1 MFNKSHFVFLPMRS
15 LLSVAAL
22 ILLIMSPAI
31 AEDGHA
37 HEAQQSDQQAQAQP
51 AESNEQHD
59 HETSHDKDN
68 HDELMPKEDEHDHS
82 VESNHA
88 EDGHDHD
95 ATHDKESHGDSMP
108 KEDEHDHSAESKPE
122 EEGHAHAED
131 EGSEHIEMD
140 ADMAQEHGVLTAE
153 VTAGQISV
161 TSKLYGRVVLS
172 PDEISQVS
180 ARFPGQITRV
190 NVNFGDSVK
199 KGQLLAS
206 VESNNSLQSYNVTAP
221 ISGVIT
227 AKDANTG
234 EVAAD
239 QNLFTITNTQ
249 SLWAEL
255 KVFPGQA
262 MKIKPG
268 QKVRLLH
275 NNTFYEST
283 IKQLLPSKDNAPYRI
298 ARVALD
304 NQQQVW
310 FPGLLVEADAITEQT
325 QVNLRIPNS
334 AIQQFEGESVAFV
347 KVGKQYQVRPLQL
360 GINDGQYSEVISGL
374 RQGDDIVVEN
384 SYLIKADLEKAGAA
398 HAH

>member
-1 MFNKSHFVFLPMRS
+1 MNQDKSMFNKPHFVFLPIRS

-37 HEAQQSDQQAQAQP
+37 IEAQQSDQQAQAQL
-51 AESNEQHD
+51 AESNEQHG
-59 HETSHDKDN
+59 HESTQDKDN
-68 HDELMPKEDEHDHS
+68 HDEL
-82 VESNHA
+82 
-88 EDGHDHD
+88 
-95 ATHDKESHGDSMP
+95 MP

-131 EGSEHIEMD
+131 EGSEHVEMD
-140 ADMAQEHGVLTAE
+140 ADMAQKHGVVTAE

-180 ARFPGQITRV
+180 ARFPGLITRV
-190 NVNFGDSVK
+190 NVNFGDTVK

-334 AIQQFEGESVAFV
+334 AIQQFEGASVAFV

-360 GINDGQYSEVISGL
+360 GLNDGQFSEVISGL

-384 SYLIKADLEKAGAA
+384 SYLIKADLEKAGAE

>member
-1 MFNKSHFVFLPMRS
+1 MFNKSHFVFLPMSS
-15 LLSVAAL
+15 LLSIAAL

-37 HEAQQSDQQAQAQP
+37 HEAPQSDQQAQAQL
-51 AESNEQHD
+51 AESNQQHD
-59 HETSHDKDN
+59 HEITHDKDN
-68 HDELMPKEDEHDHS
+68 HDE
-82 VESNHA
+82 
-88 EDGHDHD
+88 
-95 ATHDKESHGDSMP
+95 SMP

-122 EEGHAHAED
+122 EEGHAHDAED
-131 EGSEHIEMD
+131 EGSEHVEMD
-140 ADMAQEHGVLTAE
+140 DGMAQKHGVVTAE

-172 PDEISQVS
+172 PDEISQVR

-190 NVNFGDSVK
+190 YVNFGDSVK

-239 QNLFTITNTQ
+239 QSLFTITNTQ

-262 MKIKPG
+262 MNIKPG

-283 IKQLLPSKDNAPYRI
+283 IKQLVPSKDDAPYRI

-310 FPGLLVEADAITEQT
+310 FPGLLVEAEAITEQT
-325 QVNLRIPNS
+325 EVKLRIPNS
-334 AIQQFEGESVAFV
+334 AIQQFEGASVAFV
-347 KVGKQYQVRPLQL
+347 KVGNQYQVRPLQL
-360 GINDGQYSEVISGL
+360 GLNDGQFSEVISGL
-374 RQGDDIVVEN
+374 RQGDDIVAEN